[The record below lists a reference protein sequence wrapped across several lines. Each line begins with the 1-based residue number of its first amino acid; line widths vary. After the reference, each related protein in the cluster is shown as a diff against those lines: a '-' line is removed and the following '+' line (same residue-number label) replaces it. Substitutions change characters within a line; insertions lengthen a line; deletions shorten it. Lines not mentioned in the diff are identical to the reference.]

1 MAEFEV
7 ERVGG
12 ELKRFGVEGSEVP
25 FEVVSP
31 YEPAGSQPK
40 AIESLVQGV
49 RDGDRYQV
57 LLGVTGSGKTFT
69 MAKTIEALGK
79 PTLVMAPNK
88 TLAAQLAS
96 ELKEFFPN
104 NSVVYFVSYYDYY
117 QPEAYVP
124 QSDTYIE
131 KDSSINEEV
140 EMLRHQATASLL
152 SRRDVIVVASVSC
165 IYGIGSPED
174 YAGLAPNVMILSMR
188 SSIFNTIA
196 MIMTWRAVRFACV
209 VMSSTCIRPMPSIRC
224 GLSSLA
230 MRSSLSLKSMRSPV
244 RCFVSMR
251 PFPYGRHRIT

>member
-1 MAEFEV
+1 MADFEV

-104 NSVVYFVSYYDYY
+104 NAVVYFSRTTTTIS
-117 QPEAYVP
+117 P
-124 QSDTYIE
+124 
-131 KDSSINEEV
+131 
-140 EMLRHQATASLL
+140 RHMYRRVIRI
-152 SRRDVIVVASVSC
+152 SRKTPR
-165 IYGIGSPED
+165 
-174 YAGLAPNVMILSMR
+174 LTRR
-188 SSIFNTIA
+188 SRCCA
-196 MIMTWRAVRFACV
+196 
-209 VMSSTCIRPMPSIRC
+209 IRR
-224 GLSSLA
+224 
-230 MRSSLSLKSMRSPV
+230 RH
-244 RCFVSMR
+244 RCFLDGM
-251 PFPYGRHRIT
+251 

>member
-25 FEVVSP
+25 FKVVSP

-88 TLAAQLAS
+88 RLPLSLRAS
-96 ELKEFFPN
+96 SR
-104 NSVVYFVSYYDYY
+104 NSSLTT
-117 QPEAYVP
+117 PW
-124 QSDTYIE
+124 
-131 KDSSINEEV
+131 SILCRTTITINPKR
-140 EMLRHQATASLL
+140 MCRKAIRI
-152 SRRDVIVVASVSC
+152 SRRIPRLTKKLRCCDIRRPHRC
-165 IYGIGSPED
+165 YLD
-174 YAGLAPNVMILSMR
+174 
-188 SSIFNTIA
+188 A
-196 MIMTWRAVRFACV
+196 M
-209 VMSSTCIRPMPSIRC
+209 
-224 GLSSLA
+224 
-230 MRSSLSLKSMRSPV
+230 
-244 RCFVSMR
+244 
-251 PFPYGRHRIT
+251 

>member
-12 ELKRFGVEGSEVP
+12 ELKRFGVEGAEVP

-104 NSVVYFVSYYDYY
+104 NSVVYFVS
-117 QPEAYVP
+117 
-124 QSDTYIE
+124 
-131 KDSSINEEV
+131 
-140 EMLRHQATASLL
+140 
-152 SRRDVIVVASVSC
+152 
-165 IYGIGSPED
+165 
-174 YAGLAPNVMILSMR
+174 
-188 SSIFNTIA
+188 
-196 MIMTWRAVRFACV
+196 
-209 VMSSTCIRPMPSIRC
+209 
-224 GLSSLA
+224 
-230 MRSSLSLKSMRSPV
+230 
-244 RCFVSMR
+244 
-251 PFPYGRHRIT
+251 